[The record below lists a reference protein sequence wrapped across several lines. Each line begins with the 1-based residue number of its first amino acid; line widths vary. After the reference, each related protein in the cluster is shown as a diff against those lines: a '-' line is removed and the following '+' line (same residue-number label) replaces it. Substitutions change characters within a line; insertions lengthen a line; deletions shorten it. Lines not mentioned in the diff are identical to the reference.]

1 MAPLKRFCLIGHPV
15 AGSLSPSLMQ
25 AAYSGR
31 YSYDLVDED
40 NFEAAWEH
48 GVEYDAFNVTA
59 PYKRDAFKSADFRDC
74 DGIDACNL
82 IMKADGGGFNAFNTD
97 VDGVIGALD
106 SLETGPT
113 ALIVG
118 TGGAAAAALAATRE
132 LGLDAIV
139 AGRDSQK
146 ASRLASTFPGC
157 VSCGLDQL
165 PTKDDIG
172 LIIYTLPSTAPVP
185 EGLPLENA
193 VVLEAEYK
201 NPSLAGAPCL
211 KYLSGKLWLL
221 HQAIAGFRLMTGEEP
236 SLPAMREVLGM

>member
-40 NFEAAWEH
+40 NFEAAWAH

-59 PYKRDAFKSADFRDC
+59 PYKRDAFIKADVRDC

-82 IMKADGGGFNAFNTD
+82 IIKADDGFHAFNTD
-97 VDGVIGALD
+97 VDGVIGALYG
-106 SLETGPT
+106 LGTGPT

-118 TGGAAAAALAATRE
+118 TGGAAAAALAAASE

-139 AGRDSQK
+139 AGRDAEK

-165 PTKDDIG
+165 PTPDDIG

-201 NPSLAGAPCL
+201 NPRLAGTPCL
-211 KYLSGKLWLL
+211 KYVSGKLWLL
-221 HQAIAGFRLMTGEEP
+221 HQAVAGFRFMTGEEP
-236 SLPAMREVLGM
+236 SLPAMREVLGL

>member
-1 MAPLKRFCLIGHPV
+1 MAPFRRFCLIGHPV
-15 AGSLSPSLMQ
+15 AGSLSPALMQ

-31 YSYDLVDED
+31 YSYDLVDEPG
-40 NFEAAWEH
+40 FEAAWAR

-59 PYKRDAFKSADFRDC
+59 PYKRDAFARADVRDC

-82 IMKADGGGFNAFNTD
+82 IIKADDGFHAFNTD

-106 SLETGPT
+106 CLETGSA

-118 TGGAAAAALAATRE
+118 TGGAAAAALAAARE

-139 AGRDSQK
+139 AGRDPEK
-146 ASRLASTFPGC
+146 ARWLASAFPGC

-165 PTKDDIG
+165 PTPDDIG

-185 EGLPLENA
+185 KGLPLENA
-193 VVLEAEYK
+193 IVLEAEYK
-201 NPSLAGAPCL
+201 NPRLADAPCR